1 MMKKS
6 FISLLILLSAV
17 SWPSFCHAQDEA
29 YIFTSFREP
38 SIDGMHYL
46 YSYDGLQWDTIPGV
60 FMRPEIGNREAYTDV
75 FTGEH
80 VIPTFAPDERVLR
93 DPSITQGPDGTFHLV
108 WTTQW
113 YGSRG
118 FGYAHSKDLIHW
130 SKQIEIPVMKDH
142 PTNNVWAPEVFY
154 DDELKEYFIIW
165 SSQIDPKDR
174 TAEDMKGT
182 NSCHRMWYCTTKD
195 WKRFSPAKP
204 YYDPGFN
211 SIDGFLL
218 KRAPKDYVLVVKDN
232 RKPGYSNLFCVFSDS
247 PHGPFHS
254 PTKVFTPSFSEGPC
268 AVRIDS
274 GKGKKRQSEWLI
286 YYDQYRPAQKFE
298 AVSTRD
304 FKTFTPVP
312 ERIKVPAEHKH
323 GTIVKVS
330 RSILDNLLKYAAS
343 R

>member
-1 MMKKS
+1 MPCS
-6 FISLLILLSAV
+6 GRGLYLHILPRTVHRRYALSLQLRRPAV
-17 SWPSFCHAQDEA
+17 GHHPRSLHA
-29 YIFTSFREP
+29 
-38 SIDGMHYL
+38 
-46 YSYDGLQWDTIPGV
+46 PGD
-60 FMRPEIGNREAYTDV
+60 RQQG
-75 FTGEH
+75 GH

-195 WKRFSPAKP
+195 WKASCSSA
-204 YYDPGFN
+204 
-211 SIDGFLL
+211 L
-218 KRAPKDYVLVVKDN
+218 
-232 RKPGYSNLFCVFSDS
+232 RKIMCL
-247 PHGPFHS
+247 
-254 PTKVFTPSFSEGPC
+254 
-268 AVRIDS
+268 
-274 GKGKKRQSEWLI
+274 
-286 YYDQYRPAQKFE
+286 
-298 AVSTRD
+298 
-304 FKTFTPVP
+304 
-312 ERIKVPAEHKH
+312 
-323 GTIVKVS
+323 
-330 RSILDNLLKYAAS
+330 
-343 R
+343 